1 MTASTCGGACS
12 CADGSP
18 STTAVPGPARATAI
32 IGLLLG
38 GLGAGP
44 LSAADAAAAQ
54 TVRGTVMDADRGQP
68 VVGAAVVLAD
78 TASATLDS
86 TVTDSAGRFY
96 VSAPRPGRFI
106 VHVALEGYLSYSSV
120 LELDGG
126 EDREIRVEMP
136 LVSTGAARV
145 MQEVIRRESAFQL
158 PWEELCGE
166 PVRPWEAGVLV
177 GVSRDRRTMDPL
189 PRAAVR
195 IEIVEADDPA
205 AAPWRRTRVSTP
217 TGGFWFCNVPPGR
230 VRMVARADGFAPD
243 TSFADIRAGTISWY
257 DALLRPRP

>member
-1 MTASTCGGACS
+1 MTAIPTRPA
-12 CADGSP
+12 
-18 STTAVPGPARATAI
+18 TTITTITTITAV
-32 IGLLLG
+32 LLG
-38 GLGAGP
+38 AAGVAGLPITNTAMAQTIQGTVIDADHGRP
-44 LSAADAAAAQ
+44 VADASVAL
-54 TVRGTVMDADRGQP
+54 V
-68 VVGAAVVLAD
+68 D

-86 TVTDSAGRFY
+86 TVTNSVGRFT
-96 VSAPRPGRFI
+96 VRAPRAGLFI
-106 VHVALEGYLSYSSV
+106 VHVALEGYLSYSSAV
-120 LELDGG
+120 ELGAS

-177 GVSRDRRTMDPL
+177 GVSRNRRTMDPL

-195 IEIVEADDPA
+195 IELVEPDDSA
-205 AAPWRRTRVSTP
+205 ATPWHRTRVTTP
-217 TGGFWFCNVPPGR
+217 TGSFWFCNVPPGKA
-230 VRMVARADGFAPD
+230 RMVSRAEGFAPD
-243 TSFADIRAGTISWY
+243 TSYATIRPGTISWY

>member
-1 MTASTCGGACS
+1 MNAIRTRSA
-12 CADGSP
+12 
-18 STTAVPGPARATAI
+18 TAVLLAAAGIA
-32 IGLLLG
+32 GL
-38 GLGAGP
+38 P
-44 LSAADAAAAQ
+44 AADAAVAQ
-54 TVRGTVMDADRGQP
+54 TVRGAVIDADYGEP
-68 VVGAAVVLAD
+68 VEGAAVVLAD
-78 TASATLDS
+78 TASATIDS
-86 TVTDSAGRFY
+86 TVTDSAGRFGL
-96 VSAPRPGRFI
+96 SAPRPGRVI
-106 VHVALEGYLSYSSV
+106 VHVALEGYLSYSSA
-120 LELDGG
+120 LELAAG
-126 EDREIRVEMP
+126 EDAEIRVEMP
-136 LVSTGAARV
+136 LVSAGAARV

-195 IEIVEADDPA
+195 IELLEPDDTA
-205 AAPWRRTRVSTP
+205 ATPWRRTHVSTP

-257 DALLRPRP
+257 DALLRPHP